1 MISSVVT
8 HGSQCKV
15 APAALLELKAA
26 CDLFET
32 AASYG
37 GRAVKFLVSGVNTR
51 LINELQALTIPKAN
65 CQTLTSESAEG
76 VL

>member
-26 CDLFET
+26 TDLFEL

-37 GRAVKFLVSGVNTR
+37 GRAVKFLVSVFSH
-51 LINELQALTIPKAN
+51 LQVYAKLSTAN
-65 CQTLTSESAEG
+65 RTAAAGQGAEG
-76 VL
+76 LF